1 MKKLLLAATT
11 LAALASPA
19 HAKPPAFVLFDCLDS
34 YIRHLDDRRSDA
46 NTIATAIMGACSS
59 SFALWASIF
68 PAERSR
74 TRPAIAA
81 SRLFAC
87 STLARTARRTA
98 PTVATAFPAA
108 APKI

>member
-1 MKKLLLAATT
+1 MKKLLLAAAAI
-11 LAALASPA
+11 AALASPA

-59 SFALWASIF
+59 SFALRL
-68 PAERSR
+68 ERSR

>member
-1 MKKLLLAATT
+1 MKKLLLAAAAI
-11 LAALASPA
+11 AALASPA

-68 PAERSR
+68 PAGEKPDEASYRRIATIRVLDSR
-74 TRPAIAA
+74 THCPPHRAY
-81 SRLFAC
+81 SCNGVSCRC
-87 STLARTARRTA
+87 T
-98 PTVATAFPAA
+98 
-108 APKI
+108 